1 MRFRHFTNSYFC
13 DILLNRGKEK
23 SPENKIKMKEVIKMF
38 TRKDIE
44 EMLETTLTD
53 EEWQKIEQTLSF
65 LTEEEWDFE
74 HPLDE

>member
-1 MRFRHFTNSYFC
+1 M
-13 DILLNRGKEK
+13 L
-23 SPENKIKMKEVIKMF
+23 

-53 EEWQKIEQTLSF
+53 EEWQETEQTLSF
-65 LTEEEWDFE
+65 LTEEEWDSE

>member
-1 MRFRHFTNSYFC
+1 M
-13 DILLNRGKEK
+13 L
-23 SPENKIKMKEVIKMF
+23 

-53 EEWQKIEQTLSF
+53 EEWQKTEQTLTF
-65 LTEEEWDFE
+65 LTDEEWNFE

>member
-1 MRFRHFTNSYFC
+1 M
-13 DILLNRGKEK
+13 L
-23 SPENKIKMKEVIKMF
+23 

-53 EEWQKIEQTLSF
+53 EEWQKTEQTLSF
-65 LTEEEWDFE
+65 LTEAEWDFE

>member
-1 MRFRHFTNSYFC
+1 M
-13 DILLNRGKEK
+13 L
-23 SPENKIKMKEVIKMF
+23 

-44 EMLETTLTD
+44 EMLETTLSD
-53 EEWQKIEQTLSF
+53 EEWQKTEQTLSS

>member
-1 MRFRHFTNSYFC
+1 M
-13 DILLNRGKEK
+13 L
-23 SPENKIKMKEVIKMF
+23 

-53 EEWQKIEQTLSF
+53 EEWQKTEQTILV

>member
-1 MRFRHFTNSYFC
+1 M
-13 DILLNRGKEK
+13 L
-23 SPENKIKMKEVIKMF
+23 

-53 EEWQKIEQTLSF
+53 EEWQKTEHTLSF

-74 HPLDE
+74 HQLDE

>member
-1 MRFRHFTNSYFC
+1 MQIRHFTNPYFC
-13 DILLNRGKEK
+13 DIILNREREI
-23 SPENKIKMKEVIKMF
+23 PENKIKMKEVIKML

-53 EEWQKIEQTLSF
+53 EEWQKTEQTLSF